1 MQLIL
6 ERGESALAS
15 LPTGIRKSQQ
25 AMAETIENNVRR
37 LIIDEMAVNPK
48 YYEEMST
55 LLDAL
60 IAERKR
66 HALDYKTYLAK
77 VVELAKRAGN
87 ADTARYPLV
96 INSPARRALFDNLR
110 DWPGLASLL
119 AQSHIAD
126 TGGAT
131 AAETAALRVDA
142 AIRTAKKDDWR
153 GNRFKE
159 REVRNAIKSVLP
171 DDDLA
176 DRLFE
181 IVNAQHDY

>member
-1 MQLIL
+1 ML
-6 ERGESALAS
+6 ERGESALDFPSRRGSARS
-15 LPTGIRKSQQ
+15 DQ

-66 HALDYKTYLAK
+66 HALGLQDVPCKSSRTRE
-77 VVELAKRAGN
+77 VGRPRP
-87 ADTARYPLV
+87 DTARYPMT

-110 DWPGLASLL
+110 DWPGLSLLL
-119 AQSHIAD
+119 AQSQIAD

-131 AAETAALRVDA
+131 ADRDC
-142 AIRTAKKDDWR
+142 
-153 GNRFKE
+153 GNAGGRRHTDGE
-159 REVRNAIKSVLP
+159 EG
-171 DDDLA
+171 
-176 DRLFE
+176 
-181 IVNAQHDY
+181 